1 MEERTPLAGKVVSLW
16 RYPIKSMLGEEVQ
29 ATPLAN
35 GCLLG
40 DRAFALIDCQ
50 TGHVASAKHPQRWL
64 RLFACRAAFIEP
76 PVVGEALPPVRVTLP
91 DGASIL
97 TGQSDFNRLV
107 SQALGR
113 EVVLSRATLPSPH
126 LEQFCPEM
134 EGLTS
139 LPGVTR
145 QAMPPFT
152 FFDLAPLHL
161 LTTAT
166 LAQLAELYPLGRF
179 DVRRF
184 RPNFVIES
192 TGEEKGFVENAWI
205 GQRLSIGSQVRLQ
218 ITGACPRC
226 VMTTLPQG
234 DLPADLGILRTAAR
248 HTQANVGVYASVRRG
263 GTIRQGDALRVEDW
277 GDP

>member
-1 MEERTPLAGKVVSLW
+1 MEERTPLAGKVVALW

-91 DGASIL
+91 DGTSIL
-97 TGQSDFNRLV
+97 SEQPDFNRRL
-107 SQALGR
+107 SQVLGH
-113 EVVLSRATLPSPH
+113 EVVLSRATLASPR
-126 LEQFCPEM
+126 LEQCWPQV
-134 EGLTS
+134 EGLAS
-139 LPGVTR
+139 QQRVTEE
-145 QAMPPFT
+145 AMPPHT

-166 LAQLAELYPLGRF
+166 LGRLADLYPQGRF

-184 RPNFVIES
+184 RPNLVIEPAHAQHD
-192 TGEEKGFVENAWI
+192 FVEHSWI
-205 GQRLSIGSQVRLQ
+205 GQTLTIGEQVRLQ

-226 VMTTLPQG
+226 VMTTLPQE
-234 DLPADLGILRTAAR
+234 DLPADLGILRTAAW
-248 HTQANVGVYASVRRG
+248 HTKANVGVYASVLHG
-263 GTIRQGDALRVEDW
+263 GTIRQGDAIRVE
-277 GDP
+277 